1 MKLDIQPT
9 IGRIAPRG
17 GNFGCRGEIQR
28 ASDIGV
34 TSPDCD
40 CVSLSYLAR
49 GLLRDAADDALD
61 ALHPHLQLH
70 GGGGEGGVGGGDG
83 DEMGER
89 RRRRR
94 SERRSR
100 CTPAPLLT
108 MIHRSTLTLQASLES
123 EREHTLVNNLLD
135 FRVIHRNI

>member
-1 MKLDIQPT
+1 MAAGEKYSS
-9 IGRIAPRG
+9 GHRISESLRL
-17 GNFGCRGEIQR
+17 IV
-28 ASDIGV
+28 I
-34 TSPDCD
+34 
-40 CVSLSYLAR
+40 VSLLSYLAR

-70 GGGGEGGVGGGDG
+70 GGDREGGVGDGDG

-100 CTPAPLLT
+100 CCTPAPLLT
-108 MIHRSTLTLQASLES
+108 MIHRSALTLQASLES
-123 EREHTLVNNLLD
+123 EREHTFVNNLLD
-135 FRVIHRNI
+135 LLQSDS

>member
-1 MKLDIQPT
+1 MAAGEKYS
-9 IGRIAPRG
+9 GHRISESLRL
-17 GNFGCRGEIQR
+17 IV
-28 ASDIGV
+28 I
-34 TSPDCD
+34 
-40 CVSLSYLAR
+40 VSLLSYLAR

-70 GGGGEGGVGGGDG
+70 GGGGDGGVGGDG

-89 RRRRR
+89 R

-100 CTPAPLLT
+100 CCTPAPLLT

-123 EREHTLVNNLLD
+123 EREHTFVNNLLD
-135 FRVIHRNI
+135 LRVIHRNI